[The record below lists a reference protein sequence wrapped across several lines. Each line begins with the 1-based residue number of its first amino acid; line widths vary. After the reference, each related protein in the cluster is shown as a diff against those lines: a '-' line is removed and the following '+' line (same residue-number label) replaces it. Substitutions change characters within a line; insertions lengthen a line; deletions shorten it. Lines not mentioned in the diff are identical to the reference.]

1 MSRCLQECNSTW
13 RGQADDR
20 RKEREQ
26 QQTEGPHR
34 TDLYYIYVDSNV
46 TACTC
51 TTMPWNLH
59 AFTLMCIDISTKHTE
74 VKCILQ
80 TEIIA
85 LSIENVQCSYL
96 HLCYFQCEF
105 EIFAF
110 MLFSMRI
117 WNICMYVIF
126 NANLYYIWWNLCI
139 YVMFSMRIS
148 NLCILLFSMHHG
160 QSLAIFNLHIMPA
173 SSCLKQ
179 THTMPL
185 YLHENDDP
193 RGHNHPR
200 TGRGR
205 TTTDEAH
212 RMEHSTR
219 HNNIIRTYRHWY
231 EHRWVQIC
239 SPVGMQNS

>member
-80 TEIIA
+80 TEIFA
-85 LSIENVQCSYL
+85 LSIVCSYL

-105 EIFAF
+105 EIFAC

-117 WNICMYVIF
+117 YIIYDEIF
-126 NANLYYIWWNLCI
+126 AFMLCFQCEFQI
-139 YVMFSMRIS
+139 FAFCYFQCTMD
-148 NLCILLFSMHHG
+148 
-160 QSLAIFNLHIMPA
+160 SL
-173 SSCLKQ
+173 
-179 THTMPL
+179 
-185 YLHENDDP
+185 
-193 RGHNHPR
+193 
-200 TGRGR
+200 
-205 TTTDEAH
+205 
-212 RMEHSTR
+212 
-219 HNNIIRTYRHWY
+219 
-231 EHRWVQIC
+231 
-239 SPVGMQNS
+239 